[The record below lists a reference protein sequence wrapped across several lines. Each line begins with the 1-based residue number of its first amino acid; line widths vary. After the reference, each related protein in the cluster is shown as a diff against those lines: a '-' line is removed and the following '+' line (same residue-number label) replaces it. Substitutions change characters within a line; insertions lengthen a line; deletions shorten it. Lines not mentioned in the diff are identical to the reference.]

1 MRRLLLILFAG
12 ALVAGAAVPA
22 FAQDAKVARGAELYT
37 EQKCSLCH
45 ALEGKGNAKRP
56 LDGVG
61 KHIDAPTA
69 KLWLTDPKAATAKAA
84 KKEKDTVTMKSFA
97 TLPAADIDALVAYV
111 LSLK

>member
-1 MRRLLLILFAG
+1 MRRLLLFLFSG

-22 FAQDAKVARGAELYT
+22 FAQDAKVARGAELFT
-37 EQKCSLCH
+37 EQKCILCH
-45 ALEGKGNAKRP
+45 GLQGKGNAKRT

-61 KHIDAPTA
+61 NHIDAPTV
-69 KLWLTDPKAATAKAA
+69 KLWLTDPKAAAAKAA
-84 KKEKDTVTMKSFA
+84 TKDTVTMKSFA

>member
-1 MRRLLLILFAG
+1 MRRPLLFLFSG
-12 ALVAGAAVPA
+12 LLVAGAAVPA

-45 ALEGKGNAKRP
+45 ALQGKGNAKRP

-61 KHIDAPTA
+61 NHIDAPTA
-69 KLWLTDPKAATAKAA
+69 KLWLTDPKTAAA
-84 KKEKDTVTMKSFA
+84 KDEKKDTVTMKSFA
-97 TLPAADIDALVAYV
+97 TLPGADIDALVAYV

>member
-1 MRRLLLILFAG
+1 MRRPLLILFAG

-22 FAQDAKVARGAELYT
+22 FAQDAAVARGAELYT
-37 EQKCSLCH
+37 EQKCSVCH
-45 ALEGKGNAKRP
+45 ALQGKGNAKRP

-61 KHIDAPTA
+61 KHIDAPTV
-69 KLWLTDPKAATAKAA
+69 KLWLTDPKAAAAKAE
-84 KKEKDTVTMKSFA
+84 KKDTVAMKSFA

>member
-1 MRRLLLILFAG
+1 MRRPLLILFAG

-22 FAQDAKVARGAELYT
+22 FAQDAVVARGAALYT

-45 ALEGKGNAKRP
+45 ALQGKGNAKRP

-61 KHIDAPTA
+61 SHIDAPTV
-69 KLWLTDPKAATAKAA
+69 KLWLTDPKAAAA
-84 KKEKDTVTMKSFA
+84 KSAKKDTVTMKSFA
-97 TLPAADIDALVAYV
+97 ALPAADIDALVAYV